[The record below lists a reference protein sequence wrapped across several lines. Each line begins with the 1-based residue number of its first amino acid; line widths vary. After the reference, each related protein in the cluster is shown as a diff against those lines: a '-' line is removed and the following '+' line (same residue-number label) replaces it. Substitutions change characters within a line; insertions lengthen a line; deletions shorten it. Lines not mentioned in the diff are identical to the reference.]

1 MSIESRLAAKKRSQK
16 ARRNAKFKSALELG
30 VIILIPVL
38 ILVVVLLV
46 WYNSLPRYSRMLD
59 KEGNIKRYN
68 IKEYVTVA
76 DLDAIPITYD
86 KYKPTDLE
94 VEKKMVANLKS
105 QIEAKEKTDAQK
117 TDGTDTEN
125 KDDAS
130 QGNTSSGNSTV
141 DTTGAVPDETKSG
154 DGEKELTEEE
164 KKQKEE
170 EEKKK
175 KEEEEA
181 AERAKYLAM
190 FTDEN
195 VELYFSATLGDKY
208 PHTAEGYRTYVT
220 ETMQHDN
227 FHSKAANDL
236 VSFIRNTTSIKKL
249 PSNRFFK
256 NWTKIKI
263 QEMNDSYEYAK
274 ANEALYQALYGAP
287 VGTKFEYY
295 GVSSQK
301 EFEAEAKSR
310 AEQSVK
316 DMVCMLAAFDK
327 LGLTYDENA
336 VKEYVVK
343 EYTTFA
349 SYDEAVEEYGAE
361 FLALDWKYGKVVD
374 TLLERIHSD
383 EDENDKTEDKTEEM
397 KDDKKS

>member
-94 VEKKMVANLKS
+94 VEKEMVANLKS

-117 TDGTDTEN
+117 TDGTDTEK

-141 DTTGAVPDETKSG
+141 DTTGAAPDETKSG

-164 KKQKEE
+164 KKQ
-170 EEKKK
+170 
-175 KEEEEA
+175 
-181 AERAKYLAM
+181 
-190 FTDEN
+190 
-195 VELYFSATLGDKY
+195 
-208 PHTAEGYRTYVT
+208 
-220 ETMQHDN
+220 
-227 FHSKAANDL
+227 
-236 VSFIRNTTSIKKL
+236 
-249 PSNRFFK
+249 
-256 NWTKIKI
+256 
-263 QEMNDSYEYAK
+263 
-274 ANEALYQALYGAP
+274 
-287 VGTKFEYY
+287 
-295 GVSSQK
+295 
-301 EFEAEAKSR
+301 
-310 AEQSVK
+310 
-316 DMVCMLAAFDK
+316 
-327 LGLTYDENA
+327 
-336 VKEYVVK
+336 
-343 EYTTFA
+343 
-349 SYDEAVEEYGAE
+349 
-361 FLALDWKYGKVVD
+361 
-374 TLLERIHSD
+374 
-383 EDENDKTEDKTEEM
+383 
-397 KDDKKS
+397 